1 MSFFGHLL
9 FQFIINKI
17 SKIEKQDKLN
27 LRSNQNFNK
36 EKQKN
41 KDKPIFDEMLTE
53 EIKKLTKNKNH

>member
-1 MSFFGHLL
+1 MN
-9 FQFIINKI
+9 INKI

-53 EIKKLTKNKNH
+53 EIKKLTKNKNR